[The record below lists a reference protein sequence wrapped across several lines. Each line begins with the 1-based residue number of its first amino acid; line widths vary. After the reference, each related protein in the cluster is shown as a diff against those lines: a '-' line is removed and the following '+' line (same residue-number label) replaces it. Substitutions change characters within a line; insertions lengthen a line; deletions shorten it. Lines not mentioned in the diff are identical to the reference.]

1 MKGRKKVKI
10 KMLRKTTA
18 ALMAAAVLAGTFV
31 TGVSAEERSGVLDF
45 TIDSPYAS
53 VDWGT
58 YGQYKADFH
67 AHSNE
72 SDGSPQ
78 PYETIEEHYK
88 KGYDILALTDHN
100 VCNTTWNRKDDPTG
114 KDREYLTDQRLSEI
128 TYGTDRDNRGMVAIM
143 NSDEQSV
150 SDHLNT
156 FFTPFNNEQ
165 GATLESN
172 IAKTQELGGICH
184 INHPGRYTGGKKTS
198 GTAGEEASNNP
209 ETIKKYT
216 DLFMK
221 YDAVVGMEIINKLDG
236 DSYSDR
242 ILWDNILKETM
253 PEGRFVWGFS
263 NDDTHSTAA
272 TGHSYNMML
281 LPSNNPENV
290 RKSMENGTFYA
301 SAKVAKRE
309 GYTIT
314 DLSVINDYQPP
325 IITNIQVDNDEDT
338 ITINGEYYNQVEW
351 IADGKVIATGNT
363 IDLND
368 HEGEINSYVRA
379 QLKGNEGISFTQPFG
394 VTTANSGNAAVETD
408 KELAVI
414 ENGDTVT
421 CTVKL
426 DGIGELNSFDAKV
439 SYDPSV
445 FEIAEIK
452 PLVDNV
458 VVASDKSTEGMARM
472 IIATSQPISGSADIM
487 QVVLKVKEGAAVGNT
502 TVVLESVN
510 TAITNDDGTFEG
522 ELAITDSEKTVEIV
536 SYLGAS
542 DINGDGNVTLS
553 DLSMAVKN
561 YQSDNAQ
568 CDVDRNGV
576 VDASDLII
584 ITGFIA

>member
-53 VDWGT
+53 VDWDT

-184 INHPGRYTGGKKTS
+184 INHPGRYTGGKNTS

-290 RKSMENGTFYA
+290 RESMENGTFYA

-338 ITINGEYYNQVEW
+338 ITIDGEHYNQVEW

-379 QLKGNEGISFTQPFG
+379 QLKGDEGISFTQPFG

-439 SYDPSV
+439 SYDSSV

-536 SYLGAS
+536 SYLSAS

>member
-53 VDWGT
+53 VDWDT

-114 KDREYLTDQRLSEI
+114 RGREYLTDQRLSEI

-487 QVVLKVKEGAAVGNT
+487 QVVLKVKEGAAAGNT
-502 TVVLESVN
+502 TVVLKSVN